1 MGNSDKGFKN
11 KIFKNKAS
19 NKIGNMSLKVKL
31 PVLLSL
37 LVAVVLL
44 ATSVTVYLFSS
55 DLLLRKSRDE
65 INANGDRIGEGLWT
79 AMQLQE
85 QTSFVISVHN
95 TFKQL
100 LELRNQGTLSD
111 QAFFSSENPYF
122 NKANSILQDTL
133 KGANGS
139 DSLLVL
145 DSHGTIVAGT
155 KTENI
160 GQSRSDREYFSKTIK
175 GEAFISDAIQSKS
188 SNKLLLVFA
197 QPIKTDDGKT
207 LGVLAMTV
215 DSSFF
220 LEKLGNIKINGQGQ
234 IEVISRSGIVLYN
247 STDPKRIGK
256 SVGNNPGIKM
266 LLDIRATKELDTRSV
281 EYGNQYL
288 RFNKIPKA
296 DLSVSVIDSY
306 EDIKRPIQDMLM
318 KIFIVTVIALLVAIG
333 FGLLLS
339 RSITRPVGKLTS
351 LFKTLADGDLT
362 VTADGKYKSEFK
374 DLADSFNVMVR
385 QNKELITNMNQSI
398 TVLNTS
404 TNELEKT
411 SKQTAR
417 SINETSVTS
426 TGIAQAME
434 LQSNDTEH
442 IVDKFSEFSKKV
454 AAMNDNAQSVRQR
467 AEEIVEVF
475 QISNQVV
482 EGLIQISDKNEQE
495 VQKISAITVKLQDSS
510 NSISNITGAINQIAT
525 QTNLLALNASIEA
538 ARAGEHGR
546 GFAVVASEIRKL
558 AEQSSKQ
565 SNEIYEIIQQNLAF
579 VEENNDSV
587 IQINTISAEQDE
599 LVGQTQQAFQTI
611 LDKITD
617 ITVQIKT
624 MADEMAHMQKDKDD
638 VLDSAQSLSA
648 TGEEVSASVEEV
660 TATMMEQSSTVEQLA
675 EMVGTIDQLTKN
687 LAEAASKFRVE

>member
-1 MGNSDKGFKN
+1 MGN
-11 KIFKNKAS
+11 INKATK
-19 NKIGNMSLKVKL
+19 KIGNISLRVKL
-31 PVLLSL
+31 PILLSL

-55 DLLLRKSRDE
+55 DLLLRKSKDE

-85 QTSFVISVHN
+85 QTSYVISVHN
-95 TFKQL
+95 TFKEL
-100 LELRNQGTLSD
+100 LKLRAEGSIPD
-111 QAFFSSENPYF
+111 DEFFSSKNPHF
-122 NKANSILQDTL
+122 DKANTILLDSL
-133 KGANGS
+133 KGTKGTDAM
-139 DSLLVL
+139 LVL
-145 DSHGTIVAGT
+145 DTKGTIVAGT
-155 KTENI
+155 KPDTI
-160 GQSRSDREYFSKTIK
+160 SQSRSDREYFTQALK
-175 GEAFISDAIQSKS
+175 GAPFISDAITSKS
-188 SNKLLLVFA
+188 STKLIIAFA
-197 QPIKTDDGKT
+197 QPIKDLDGKV
-207 LGVLAMTV
+207 LGVFAMTV

-220 LEKLGNIKINGQGQ
+220 TDKLGDIRINGQGA
-234 IEVISRSGIVLYN
+234 IVIVSRSGIILYN
-247 STDPKRIGK
+247 SK
-256 SVGNNPGIKM
+256 SSTQVGQSIADNPGTKAFLEDRAAGEIKTNSAETG
-266 LLDIRATKELDTRSV
+266 DSYIRYS
-281 EYGNQYL
+281 
-288 RFNKIPKA
+288 KIPGA
-296 DLSVSVIDSY
+296 DLMITVSDPLD
-306 EDIKRPIQDMLM
+306 DIQRPISDMFRKM
-318 KIFIVTVIALLVAIG
+318 MIVTIIALLVAIA

-339 RSITRPVGKLTS
+339 RSITKPVIRLTS
-351 LFKTLADGDLT
+351 LFKTLANGDLT
-362 VTADGKYKSEFK
+362 VTADGNYKSEFK

-385 QNKELITNMNQSI
+385 QNKELITNMNHSI
-398 TVLNTS
+398 AVLNTS
-404 TNELEKT
+404 TNELEET

-426 TGIAQAME
+426 MGIAQAME

-442 IVDKFSEFSKKV
+442 IVDKFSGFSKKV

-475 QISNQVV
+475 HTSNQVV

-565 SNEIYEIIQQNLAF
+565 SNDIYEIIQQNLAF
-579 VEENNDSV
+579 VAENNDSV
-587 IQINTISAEQDE
+587 IEINNISSEQDE
-599 LVGQTQQAFQTI
+599 LVGQTQKAFQTI
-611 LDKITD
+611 LDKVTD

-624 MADEMAHMQKDKDD
+624 MADEMTQMQKDKDD

-687 LAEAASKFRVE
+687 LAEAAAKFRVE